1 VSLARLPSQLG
12 STSVTATLPDHH
24 VRVRPRWP
32 ARTRATRTEWGAATA
47 GQTRGWSRMARP
59 GDGRARSVPHLA
71 GRSVPHLAGAPILR
85 PCARCSGFQLQLE
98 RSQRANDATA
108 RANAAAQAK
117 RDEYE
122 ALLRA
127 AQKKL
132 DVQACSLCSAAAAST
147 AAAVAAAAT
156 IAQLQQQVAAQEEA
170 LRRSAGDAMSA
181 TDDNLRLSTQ
191 LRACESRERGLREQ
205 MLREQMLLREQVA
218 GMERGLREQVVELQ
232 QQVVQ
237 ATADL
242 IDERQAHR
250 LLHDELAESER
261 SLGGAA
267 LFWAACYDQA
277 FSVVD
282 TGALDARAV
291 RGETL
296 SRCSSH
302 GVCCNGSG
310 SFSNT
315 SSTQQFQPLRPHI
328 LSPSLH
334 SSDSGEEW

>member
-1 VSLARLPSQLG
+1 
-12 STSVTATLPDHH
+12 
-24 VRVRPRWP
+24 
-32 ARTRATRTEWGAATA
+32 
-47 GQTRGWSRMARP
+47 M
-59 GDGRARSVPHLA
+59 
-71 GRSVPHLAGAPILR
+71 
-85 PCARCSGFQLQLE
+85 
-98 RSQRANDATA
+98 
-108 RANAAAQAK
+108 
-117 RDEYE
+117 
-122 ALLRA
+122 
-127 AQKKL
+127 
-132 DVQACSLCSAAAAST
+132 
-147 AAAVAAAAT
+147 
-156 IAQLQQQVAAQEEA
+156 
-170 LRRSAGDAMSA
+170 RRSAGDAMSA